1 MVSAKLSPLF
11 QGYLKVYMKIKA
23 QKPQDVSQQPID
35 EIIGRAA
42 LLAPVMAQLG
52 AWPASIDATHAM
64 TDRIPEGDR
73 VCAGFDPGLACALG
87 FVPKHAQ
94 KLLAILHAAY
104 TPVAVQA
111 LRHGIDF
118 SGATPIIRDANAPST
133 WWFAAV
139 SLCDEDKGVDEAGF
153 RAQIAGFQNLI
164 DDPHA
169 RVDAANKALMHRFV
183 GTFTMDRGYP
193 FGTVDGCQQAAYIM
207 GHAFGVMHRER
218 TGTYYIGTYLNS
230 LGLENFVWG
239 TELDDR
245 GRPKS
250 GPNQGSQQFVKCAN
264 EDELNRALAVVL
276 QNPVFAKT
284 CKVSAPMPPSPHPA
298 P

>member
-1 MVSAKLSPLF
+1 M
-11 QGYLKVYMKIKA
+11 II
-23 QKPQDVSQQPID
+23 KPQNPRDVAAQPID

-42 LLAPVMAQLG
+42 SLAPIMAHLG
-52 AWPASIDATHAM
+52 DWPATIDATHAM
-64 TDRIPEGDR
+64 TDRIPEGGR

-87 FVPKHAQ
+87 FVPRHAQ
-94 KLLAILHAAY
+94 SLLAALHAAY
-104 TPVAVQA
+104 TPAAVQA
-111 LRHGIDF
+111 LRDGIDF
-118 SGATPIIRDANAPST
+118 SGTTPTIRDANVAST

-139 SLCDEDKGVDEAGF
+139 SLCDEDRGVDEAGF
-153 RAQIAGFQNLI
+153 RAQIAAFQSLM
-164 DDPHA
+164 DDPQM
-169 RVDAANKALMHRFV
+169 RLNAANRELTRWMTVKS
-183 GTFTMDRGYP
+183 FTMDRGYP

-207 GHAFGVMHRER
+207 GHAFGVMYRER
-218 TGTYYIGTYLNS
+218 TGTYYIGTYLAS

-239 TELDDR
+239 TELDER